1 MQEETKKRRKYR
13 HEDVLN
19 LFIKSGG
26 CCTFCKKYL
35 FEEWMTHLDTNI
47 GEKCHIRAFELYGPR
62 GKDKTAKEEE
72 INGYENLVLG
82 CPSCHSGIDKK
93 VIAGIITIEKI
104 KELKKLH
111 EDTIKTVLSSIK
123 NTNHQIVKYCHP
135 IGKTKLTIDDDAV
148 RMSAFDSFRFTEPT
162 IINLSGNELEE
173 NDVSASIKNID
184 SKFNS
189 LILTRLTNNET
200 LNICLYAIAPI
211 YLLIYLGTLLNEKI
225 NVIPY
230 ILRRNPSRWH
240 FDRDKQNNV
249 SFDVI
254 RPKSISINN
263 KIALSINTTAQINS
277 DRIMKTFKDEN
288 IDLWEINASVF
299 DFDNISTEQ
308 ELQEFAILMKQVF
321 EEIGCIY
328 GKDKTIHLFPATSNA
343 ISVSI
348 GRCYSG
354 KSTNKLI
361 IYDSRGNGDIFE
373 KILEIE

>member
-1 MQEETKKRRKYR
+1 MQKKIIKRRKYKN
-13 HEDVLN
+13 EDVLN
-19 LFIKSGG
+19 LFIKAGG

-62 GKDKTAKEEE
+62 GKDKLAKEEE

-93 VIAGIITIEKI
+93 VIAGIITIDKI
-104 KELKKLH
+104 KELKKRH
-111 EDTIKTVLSSIK
+111 EDTIKTVLNGIK
-123 NTNHQIVKYCHP
+123 NTNYQIVKYCHP
-135 IGKTKLTIDDDAV
+135 IGSTKLSIDDDAV

-162 IINLSGNELEE
+162 IINLSGNELDE
-173 NDVSASIKNID
+173 NDVDGSIKNID
-184 SKFNS
+184 KKFNT
-189 LILTRLTNNET
+189 LIMTRLTNNET

-225 NVIPY
+225 NVVPY
-230 ILRRNPSRWH
+230 ILRRNPSRWN
-240 FDRDKQNNV
+240 FDRNKQTNV
-249 SFDVI
+249 SFAVVK
-254 RPKSISINN
+254 PKSISIDN
-263 KIALSINTTAQINS
+263 KIALLINTTARINN
-277 DRIMKTFKDEN
+277 DRVIKTFKDEN
-288 IDLWEINASVF
+288 VDLWEINASIF
-299 DFDNISTEQ
+299 GYDNISTEQ
-308 ELQEFAILMKQVF
+308 ELQEFSALMKHVL
-321 EEIGCIY
+321 EEIGYIY

-354 KSTNKLI
+354 KSNNKLI

-373 KILEIE
+373 KVLEIK